1 MSQQDRV
8 KELKAIR
15 IRLAGLAFGLIVCA
29 LIVAWVRDPDAFAIF
44 TGELQ
49 VNTTPSGAEIYV
61 DGELRGESPL
71 LISRLT
77 EGRKVVRISH
87 RFHEPLVTDV
97 EITRSQRYE
106 LDQVLPAAFGS
117 IRIVSNPTGGGI
129 ELNGERLEQTTP
141 FTLSELQAGLHTLT
155 VSSPDHRPDTRAI
168 EVLPGDNGDLLLDLP
183 LVPWGTLTVKT
194 YPADAR
200 VTLPDVEDQYR
211 PGMKLERGE
220 YLLKVSKSGFPTV
233 TERVYVSTGENVHK
247 VTLKRRQLPLTV
259 SVTPAD
265 ADLKVEYRR
274 DGEYRFRTYYG
285 GMKLPEGDITV
296 MARAPGYRTQRRT
309 VRLADDENTIAIAL
323 KQFNVEVGSTFR
335 DALASGGQG
344 PLLTVVPAGSY
355 LMGSATDLGARDEHP
370 VHEVVLTQPFAVG
383 VYEVSV
389 EEFSR
394 FSPGW
399 QQDSELPAPADHPAT
414 SVKIEDVDAYLDW
427 LSRETGYHYRLPSE
441 SEWEYFAR
449 AGSRSDYH
457 HGADLAA
464 LCDYANIADQSTR
477 KRYAQ
482 WQVADC
488 TDGFAKLAPVGSLKP
503 NAFGLY
509 DISGNASEWVADCW
523 TGNYESAP
531 ADESPVA
538 GEKNCHRVF
547 RGGSWDSQPEMV
559 RVSYRQSSDRGNDD
573 RGFRVVREL

>member
-1 MSQQDRV
+1 MAQQDKV

-15 IRLAGLAFGLIVCA
+15 MRLAGLALGLIICA
-29 LIVAWVRDPDAFAIF
+29 LIVAWIRDPDAFAIF
-44 TGELQ
+44 TGDLQ
-49 VNTTPSGAEIYV
+49 VNTTPSGAEIYL

-71 LISRLT
+71 LISGLS

-97 EITRSQRYE
+97 DIKRNQRHE
-106 LDQVLPAAFGS
+106 LNEVLPAAFGS
-117 IRIVSNPTGGGI
+117 IRIVSNPTNSSI
-129 ELNGERLEQTTP
+129 ELNGERLEETTP
-141 FTLSELQAGLHTLT
+141 FTLSQLEAGVHTLT
-155 VSSPDHRPDTRAI
+155 VSSPDHRPDTRSI
-168 EVLPGDNGDLLLDLP
+168 DVLPGDNGDLLLDLAM
-183 LVPWGTLTVKT
+183 VPWGTLTVRT

-200 VTLPDVEDQYR
+200 ITLPDLEGRYT

-220 YLLKVSKSGFPTV
+220 YLLEVSKTGFPTV
-233 TERVYVSTGENVHK
+233 TERIYVSTGENVHK

-259 SVTPAD
+259 SVTPPD
-265 ADLKVEYRR
+265 ADIKVEYQR
-274 DGEYRFRTYYG
+274 DGEFRIRTYYA

-296 MARAPGYRTQRRT
+296 MARAPGYRTLRRK
-309 VRLADDENTIAIAL
+309 VRLVNDTNSIAMAL
-323 KQFNVEVGSTFR
+323 KKFNVEVGSTFR

-344 PLLTVVPAGSY
+344 PLLTVVPSGSY
-355 LMGSATDLGARDEHP
+355 MMGSATDLSAADEQP
-370 VHEVVLTQPFAVG
+370 VHEVVITQPFAVG

-389 EEFSR
+389 AEFSR
-394 FSPGW
+394 FRPDW
-399 QQDSELPAPADHPAT
+399 QQDADLPAPVDHPAT
-414 SVKIEDVDAYLDW
+414 SLTVDDANAYLDW

-449 AGSRSDYH
+449 AGSRDDYY
-457 HGADLAA
+457 HGMDLAA
-464 LCDYANIADQSTR
+464 LCDFANIADQSTK

-509 DISGNASEWVADCW
+509 DISGNVSEWVADCW
-523 TGNYESAP
+523 TRNYEGAP

-538 GEKNCHRVF
+538 GEKSCHRVF
-547 RGGSWDSQPEMV
+547 RGGSWDSQTETV
-559 RVSYRQSSDRGNDD
+559 RVAYRQSSDRANDD